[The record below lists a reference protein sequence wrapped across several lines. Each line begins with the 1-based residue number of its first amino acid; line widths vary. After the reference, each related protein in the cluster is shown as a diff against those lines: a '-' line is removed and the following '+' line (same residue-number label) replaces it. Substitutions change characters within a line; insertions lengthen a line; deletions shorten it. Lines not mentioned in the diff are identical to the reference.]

1 MNSPRNSPVTERPPH
16 VIGPL
21 GEMLTLETLPSPQ
34 TKRWT
39 PHRKAEV
46 VAAIHGG
53 LLSFDEARVRY
64 SLEMDELIG
73 WQRALHRS
81 GIPGLRITRLQ
92 HYRDLYERRDRY

>member
-1 MNSPRNSPVTERPPH
+1 
-16 VIGPL
+16 
-21 GEMLTLETLPSPQ
+21 MLTLETLPSPE

-39 PHRKAEV
+39 PHRKAAV

-53 LLSFDEARVRY
+53 LLTFDEACVRY
-64 SLEMDELIG
+64 SLEMDELSG

-92 HYRDLYERRDRY
+92 QYRDLYERRDRY